1 MKKIIAI
8 TAMAAM
14 VAAAALADEPVAEM
28 GVELSGDATL
38 TWGVDLD
45 EGDTGFKNEANAKA
59 VVTFVKGG
67 TKSTEGD
74 GVWAEVGVKFDG
86 DLKYKLDGDGSDA
99 FVKDGGKIALDVAKL
114 HIGDLYIGLK
124 SGDVQIGEVKLPS
137 AVFADSKD
145 ARLGLQNVGQKDVSQ
160 GLVAGYGT
168 DDFGIA
174 VDFRSEKGTQ
184 GAAAGSKFFEVQD
197 NSDGSTD
204 WYGPADTK
212 GTVTTTVVVDGE
224 SVPIV
229 KEGKAAKGY
238 TILRTSVVAADDGTT
253 DYFTNKYGLAAE
265 AELKDSNAFV
275 PGLGIKAGVSYAFD
289 EKNLGIA
296 ASAGYKL
303 GVGDTMYVKP
313 TVAFA
318 GSKVGDGDFDAS
330 LGASV
335 VFGWGDQADANPGVY
350 YLDSDDET
358 KKVIPGVIVALLTP
372 LTGDDAGKVFEIVP
386 AFYSGDIVPG
396 LKAAV
401 LGDIWL
407 YTGDHAP
414 DPAFGVA
421 AGVSYELAVGDAIK
435 VTPKAGFR
443 FANYDAGGAYLP
455 AISKKNTD
463 NGGYT
468 DIADADTTSDATN
481 KGLLNVKAGVDI
493 SGLIENTTFG
503 AYYQSRN
510 LKAAKAAGKAG
521 TFNVF
526 VKVSL

>member
-1 MKKIIAI
+1 
-8 TAMAAM
+8 MAAM
-14 VAAAALADEPVAEM
+14 VAAAAMADEPTADEM
-28 GVELSGDATL
+28 SIAVSGSEQL

-45 EGDTGFKNEANAKA
+45 DGKTGFKNEASAKVEVTFAKA
-59 VVTFVKGG
+59 G
-67 TKSTEGD
+67 TKSTEGE
-74 GVWAEVGVKFDG
+74 GVWAELGVKVDG
-86 DLKYKLDGDGSDA
+86 DVKYKSEKNETGG
-99 FVKDGGKIALDVAKL
+99 FDGGKVSVDVAKL

-124 SGDVQIGEVKLPS
+124 DGGIQTGELKLPS

-145 ARLGLQNVGQKDVSQ
+145 ARLGLSNVGQKDVSQ

-174 VDFRSEKGTQ
+174 VDFRSTPNAAFGSSGTIKKVYEIKEISSGYVWWEVADDKGTTI
-184 GAAAGSKFFEVQD
+184 ATFD
-197 NSDGSTD
+197 DDSDPSTD
-204 WYGPADTK
+204 EIPYVTK
-212 GTVTTTVVVDGE
+212 GT
-224 SVPIV
+224 
-229 KEGKAAKGY
+229 AAKGY
-238 TILRTSVVAADDGTT
+238 VILRTEEWGGTGATGT
-253 DYFTNKYGLAAE
+253 DYYNNHYGLKAE
-265 AELKDSNAFV
+265 VELKDTNAFV
-275 PGLGIKAGVSYAFD
+275 PGLGVKAGVSYAFE
-289 EKNLGIA
+289 EKNLGIS

-303 GVGDTMYVKP
+303 GISDDLYVKP

-318 GSKVGDGDFDAS
+318 GSKLGDGDFGGNI
-330 LGASV
+330 GASV

-358 KKVIPGVIVALLTP
+358 KKVIPGVSVAMIMP
-372 LTGDDAGKVFEIVP
+372 VADGVTGKKFEIVP

-401 LGDIWL
+401 LGDINIIKD
-407 YTGDHAP
+407 T
-414 DPAFGVA
+414 DPTFGVA
-421 AGVSYELAVGDAIK
+421 AGVSYELAVGDSIK

-443 FANYDAGGAYLP
+443 FANVDGGTSLP

-463 NGGYT
+463 NGAYT
-468 DIADADTTSDATN
+468 DVAAADKSSDAAN
-481 KGLLNVKAGVDI
+481 KGLLNFKAGVDI

-510 LKAAKAAGKAG
+510 LKAAKKAG

>member
-14 VAAAALADEPVAEM
+14 VAAAAMADEPVAEM
-28 GVELSGDATL
+28 GVDLSGDATL

-86 DLKYKLDGDGSDA
+86 DLKYKLDGDGSED
-99 FVKDGGKIALDVAKL
+99 FKKDGGKIALDVAKL

-124 SGDVQIGEVKLPS
+124 SGDIQIGEVKLPS
-137 AVFADSKD
+137 AVFAASKD
-145 ARLGLQNVGQKDVSQ
+145 ARLGLANVGQKDVSQ

-174 VDFRSEKGTQ
+174 VDFRSIKATH
-184 GAAAGSKFFEVQD
+184 GAAAGAKFYEVFTNATGVTQ
-197 NSDGSTD
+197 
-204 WYGPADTK
+204 WYGPADEK
-212 GTVTTTVVVDGE
+212 GTIAFLVDDDADP
-224 SVPIV
+224 STPDVNIV
-229 KEGKAAKGY
+229 DEGKAAKGY
-238 TILRTSVVAADDGTT
+238 TILRTQVVGADDGTT
-253 DYFTNKYGLAAE
+253 DYFTNHYGLAAE

-275 PGLGIKAGVSYAFD
+275 PGLGIKAGVSYAFE
-289 EKNLGIA
+289 EKNLGIS
-296 ASAGYKL
+296 ASAGYKVP
-303 GVGDTMYVKP
+303 VGETFYIKP
-313 TVAFA
+313 TVAIA
-318 GSKVGDGDFDAS
+318 GSKVGDGDFGAN

-335 VFGWGDQADANPGVY
+335 VFGWGDQAGANPGVY
-350 YLDSDDET
+350 YLDSDDES
-358 KKVIPGVIVALLTP
+358 KEVIPGVSVAMLMP
-372 LTGDDAGKVFEIVP
+372 LTGDNKSFEIVP

-401 LGDIWL
+401 LGDI
-407 YTGDHAP
+407 TISTVDGV
-414 DPAFGVA
+414 DPTFGVA
-421 AGVSYELAVGDAIK
+421 AGLSYELAVGDAIK

-443 FANYDAGGAYLP
+443 FANVNGGTSLP

-468 DIADADTTSDATN
+468 DVAAADGEA
-481 KGLLNVKAGVDI
+481 GLLNVKAGVDI

-510 LKAAKAAGKAG
+510 LKALKENGKAG

>member
-59 VVTFVKGG
+59 VVTFVKEG

-86 DLKYKLDGDGSDA
+86 NLKYKLDGDGSDA

-124 SGDVQIGEVKLPS
+124 SGDIQIGEVKLPS

-197 NSDGSTD
+197 NSDGSTG

-212 GTVTTTVVVDGE
+212 GTVTDTVVVDGE
-224 SVPIV
+224 NVPIV

-289 EKNLGIA
+289 EKNLGIS
-296 ASAGYKL
+296 ASAGYKVP
-303 GVGDTMYVKP
+303 VGETFYIKP
-313 TVAFA
+313 TVAIA
-318 GSKVGDGDFDAS
+318 GSKVGEGDFDAA

-335 VFGWGDQADANPGVY
+335 VFGWGDQADANAGVY

-358 KKVIPGVIVALLTP
+358 KKVIPGVSVAMLMP
-372 LTGDDAGKVFEIVP
+372 LTGDGGKAIEIVP

-401 LGDIWL
+401 LGDIWMF
-407 YTGDHAP
+407 TGDGAP
-414 DPAFGVA
+414 DPQFGVA
-421 AGVSYELAVGDAIK
+421 AGLSYELAVGDSIK

-443 FANYDAGGAYLP
+443 FANVDGGTSLP

-468 DIADADTTSDATN
+468 DVAAADGEA
-481 KGLLNVKAGVDI
+481 GLLNVKAGVDI

-510 LKAAKAAGKAG
+510 LKALKENGKAG

>member
-1 MKKIIAI
+1 
-8 TAMAAM
+8 MAAM

-59 VVTFVKGG
+59 VVTFVKEG

-86 DLKYKLDGDGSDA
+86 NLKYKLDGDGSDA

-124 SGDVQIGEVKLPS
+124 SGDIQVGEFK
-137 AVFADSKD
+137 
-145 ARLGLQNVGQKDVSQ
+145 LQNAVVSSSDETKMANVGSEAEKQ

-174 VDFRSEKGTQ
+174 VDFRSVKAAHDAAPGEKYYEVYDEANPT
-184 GAAAGSKFFEVQD
+184 GAPVL
-197 NSDGSTD
+197 
-204 WYGPADTK
+204 YGPANEDGSVGT
-212 GTVTTTVVVDGE
+212 GTV
-224 SVPIV
+224 V
-229 KEGKAAKGY
+229 KKGGVAATGY
-238 TILRTSVVAADDGTT
+238 QILRTVMVGNKDGDADYYTNHYGVAA
-253 DYFTNKYGLAAE
+253 E
-265 AELKDSNAFV
+265 VELKDSNAFV
-275 PGLGIKAGVSYAFD
+275 PGLFAKAGVSYGFD
-289 EKNLGIA
+289 EKLLGLS

-303 GVGDTMYVKP
+303 AVGDTFYLKP
-313 TVAFA
+313 AVGFT
-318 GSKVGDGDFDAS
+318 GSKADGTDFDAN

-335 VFGWGDQADANPGVY
+335 LFGWGDEADANAGVY
-350 YLDSDDET
+350 YLDNDET
-358 KKVIPGVIVALLTP
+358 KKVTPGVGVAFGMP
-372 LTGDDAGKVFEIVP
+372 LTADDPSFTIIP
-386 AFYSGDIVPG
+386 SFYSGDIVEG
-396 LKAAV
+396 LKAAAIGEF
-401 LGDIWL
+401 LIPTADG
-407 YTGDHAP
+407 A
-414 DPAFGVA
+414 DPVYGFI
-421 AGVSYELAVGDAIK
+421 AGLSYELAVGDSIK

-443 FANYDAGGAYLP
+443 FANTNAGAGLLK
-455 AISKKNTD
+455 IFGKENKD
-463 NGGYT
+463 NGGYG
-468 DIADADTTSDATN
+468 DVADADGTDA
-481 KGLLNVKAGVDI
+481 GLLNVKAGVDI

-510 LKAAKAAGKAG
+510 LRAVKDDGKAG